1 MAVGSFSAA
10 LSGMNANSIAL
21 SVIGNNLS
29 NSNTIGFKASTVTFH
44 DLVSQ
49 TLKLGGGGGN
59 PVQVGLGVITGQ
71 ISPVF
76 SQGSVKATREPT
88 NVALQGEG
96 FFLVSKGSSGFAY
109 TRAGDFSFDADGRLV
124 ASDGDAV
131 QGWSQ
136 LDPVTGN
143 ILTTAQPGDILIPPG
158 VLRDP
163 TPTTSFQSVSNLDAN
178 EVVAGTFTTTI
189 QIIDSLGASHLATIT
204 YTNTAP
210 GAWSYDITVPGA
222 EITTGVP
229 GTPFNIATGTI
240 GFDALG
246 QLNAVNG
253 GAVADLAFVTPT
265 WVNGAAASNLS
276 WDLVDP
282 LGNAFLT
289 GFATPSST
297 SSISQNGSVAAQLQN
312 ISVDKEGNI
321 VATFGS
327 GQSVKLAQLAVA
339 TFNNPKGLFKLGANL
354 YGESGAAGLPN
365 IGTAGTGGRGTLIGS
380 ALETSNTDI
389 AEEFTKMIL
398 AQRGFQANSRTI
410 TVSDELLLETL
421 NLKR

>member
-76 SQGSVKATREPT
+76 SQGSVEATREPT

-143 ILTTAQPGDILIPPG
+143 ILTTAQP
-158 VLRDP
+158 
-163 TPTTSFQSVSNLDAN
+163 
-178 EVVAGTFTTTI
+178 
-189 QIIDSLGASHLATIT
+189 
-204 YTNTAP
+204 
-210 GAWSYDITVPGA
+210 W
-222 EITTGVP
+222 
-229 GTPFNIATGTI
+229 
-240 GFDALG
+240 
-246 QLNAVNG
+246 
-253 GAVADLAFVTPT
+253 
-265 WVNGAAASNLS
+265 
-276 WDLVDP
+276 
-282 LGNAFLT
+282 
-289 GFATPSST
+289 
-297 SSISQNGSVAAQLQN
+297 
-312 ISVDKEGNI
+312 
-321 VATFGS
+321 
-327 GQSVKLAQLAVA
+327 
-339 TFNNPKGLFKLGANL
+339 
-354 YGESGAAGLPN
+354 
-365 IGTAGTGGRGTLIGS
+365 
-380 ALETSNTDI
+380 
-389 AEEFTKMIL
+389 
-398 AQRGFQANSRTI
+398 
-410 TVSDELLLETL
+410 
-421 NLKR
+421 